1 MQTMSEE
8 DLITMIEKDTEKG
21 MAVIIDLYGSSVKTI
36 CISILNGFPYED
48 IQEAISDVFVGLWSE
63 ICKGNFDSGKTS
75 IKFYLYGIARR
86 TALNKRRKLMQSMPA
101 DDIDGVEKPLDF
113 NLEAEILRKSEYE
126 ILNSMINE
134 LDSPDK
140 EIFLYRY
147 YKQYSIK
154 EIADILKLSAK
165 KVENILTRGRKKLK
179 KQLIE
184 CNVTM

>member
-1 MQTMSEE
+1 MSEE

-21 MAVIIDLYGSSVKTI
+21 MEVIIDLYGSSVKTI